1 MAILKTYGKRRKIS
15 QKRIKETKKSSSQEI
30 VMKNFKEFFAG
41 NQYSAPAILIGVAMM
56 LTAAIV
62 ASSFDAFSKNKDSI
76 SVTGS
81 SERYVKSDT
90 AKLTI
95 NVSRRADSISD
106 GTRSLQSDMLKLKG
120 YLKQNGIA
128 SENISEGTVYSS
140 PICQVGPQGYENCSL
155 GTIAYNVNQ
164 TLIIESS
171 DVDKMSTL
179 QNQTASVLPGVNVSN
194 SIEYF
199 YNNLKNIR
207 AEMLSEATRNAKD
220 RADSVADAGG
230 ANIGKITSL
239 SSGVFQVTAKNSVDY
254 DGGGAYDTSS
264 IEKKITATVRAEFS
278 VK

>member
-1 MAILKTYGKRRKIS
+1 
-15 QKRIKETKKSSSQEI
+15 
-30 VMKNFKEFFAG
+30 MKGVKDFFTG
-41 NQYSAPAILIGVAMM
+41 NQYSAPAVLIGVAMM
-56 LTAAIV
+56 LTAWIV
-62 ASSFDAFSKNKDSI
+62 SSSFDAFGGKRDTI

-95 NVSRRADSISD
+95 NVSRRSESISE
-106 GTRSLQSDMLKLKG
+106 GTKSVQSDIAKLKG
-120 YLKQNGIA
+120 YLKQAGIA
-128 SENISEGTVYSS
+128 SENISEGTVYNNQ
-140 PICQVGPQGYENCSL
+140 ICQVGPQGYVNCSL
-155 GTIAYNVNQ
+155 GVVGYNVNQ
-164 TLIIESS
+164 TLIVESS
-171 DVDKMSTL
+171 DVEKMSTI
-179 QNQTASVLPGVNVSN
+179 QNQTASILPGVNVSN

-207 AEMLSEATRNAKD
+207 AEMLSEATRNAKE

-230 ANIGKITSL
+230 ANIGKIISL

>member
-1 MAILKTYGKRRKIS
+1 
-15 QKRIKETKKSSSQEI
+15 
-30 VMKNFKEFFAG
+30 MKNIKDFFAG
-41 NQYSAPAILIGVAMM
+41 NQYSAPAILFGLSLI
-56 LTAAIV
+56 LTGLV
-62 ASSFDAFSKNKDSI
+62 VSSSFDAFSNKKDSI

-95 NVSRRADSISD
+95 NISRRSDSISE
-106 GTRSLQSDMLKLKG
+106 GTKLVQSDAVKMKA
-120 YLKQNGIA
+120 YLKQNGLA
-128 SENISEGTVYSS
+128 SENISEGTIYNSQ
-140 PICQVGPQGYENCSL
+140 ICQVGPQGYENCSL
-155 GTIAYNVNQ
+155 GVVGYNVTQ
-164 TLIIESS
+164 TLTIESQ

-207 AEMLSEATRNAKD
+207 AEMLSEATRNAKE

-230 ANIGKITSL
+230 ANIGGITSL

-278 VK
+278 VR

>member
-1 MAILKTYGKRRKIS
+1 
-15 QKRIKETKKSSSQEI
+15 
-30 VMKNFKEFFAG
+30 MKNFKEFFAG

-62 ASSFDAFSKNKDSI
+62 ASSFGDFSSKKDSI

-95 NVSRRADSISD
+95 NISRRSDSISE
-106 GTRSLQSDMLKLKG
+106 GTKLVQADAVKLKG

-128 SENISEGTVYSS
+128 SENISDGTVYNNQ
-140 PICQVGPQGYENCSL
+140 ICQVGPQGYENCSL
-155 GTIAYNVNQ
+155 GVVGYNVNQ
-164 TLIIESS
+164 TLTIES
-171 DVDKMSTL
+171 DNVDKMSTL
-179 QNQTASVLPGVNVSN
+179 QNQTSSVLPGVNVTN

-230 ANIGKITSL
+230 AKIGKITSL
-239 SSGVFQVTAKNSVDY
+239 SSGVFQVTSKNSVDY

-264 IEKKITATVRAEFS
+264 IDKKITATVRAEFS